1 MDSDGLQIAVDLG
14 RGALLLAI
22 KLSFPIL
29 ISGLLVG
36 VVISVLQAA
45 TQIQEQSINQVPKMF
60 TVAAVVFLI
69 LPWLMTMLVDY
80 TVDLVREMGTTL
92 SRM

>member
-1 MDSDGLQIAVDLG
+1 MDSDHLQVAVDLG
-14 RGALLLAI
+14 RGALLLAM

-29 ISGLLVG
+29 ISGLVVG
-36 VVISVLQAA
+36 AVISVLQAA
-45 TQIQEQSINQVPKMF
+45 TQIQEQSLNQVPKMF
-60 TVAAVVFLI
+60 TVAAVIFLI
-69 LPWLMTMLVDY
+69 LPWLMTMLVEY

>member
-1 MDSDGLQIAVDLG
+1 MDNDALQVAVDLG
-14 RGALLLAI
+14 RGALLMAI

-29 ISGLLVG
+29 IAGLIVG
-36 VVISVLQAA
+36 AVISVLQAA
-45 TQIQEQSINQVPKMF
+45 TQIQEQSLNQVPKMF
-60 TVAAVVFLI
+60 AVAAVVFLI

>member
-1 MDSDGLQIAVDLG
+1 MDSDHLQLAVDLG

-29 ISGLLVG
+29 IAGLVVG
-36 VVISVLQAA
+36 AVISVLQAA
-45 TQIQEQSINQVPKMF
+45 TQIQEQSLNQVPKMF
-60 TVAAVVFLI
+60 TVAAVIFLI
-69 LPWLMTMLVDY
+69 LPWLMTMLVEY
-80 TVDLVREMGTTL
+80 TVGLVHEMGTTL